1 VEAALTKLGCLLGR
15 GLPPDVVRHKMGTVS
30 RGERT
35 MIVEHKRFSLHD
47 KYVSVAEGHWWP
59 WLHTWRGFGWCAV
72 RSGGGRWLGAALG
85 LYGRWGGRSCEARAT
100 P

>member
-1 VEAALTKLGCLLGR
+1 MTVEAALTKLGCLLGR

-47 KYVSVAEGHWWP
+47 K
-59 WLHTWRGFGWCAV
+59 
-72 RSGGGRWLGAALG
+72 
-85 LYGRWGGRSCEARAT
+85 
-100 P
+100 